1 VYIVTTPS
9 EHSTADVVSTSA
21 AKPRARGRALFGID
35 RTAVNRVLF
44 RGMLVSMGSIAVAMH
59 RLLPWKAPAWEF
71 AKISA
76 RNLARL
82 CGVRVHVHGLE
93 HLRAVD
99 GPVIFTP
106 NHQSHFDIAALLGYL
121 PGHNRF
127 VSKKELF
134 ADPILG
140 TVLDTL
146 GMIPVDRDNP
156 LEAIQ
161 VLNDALT
168 VGRSSL
174 IIFPEGT
181 RSRDGALLPFKKG
194 PFIAAIH
201 MQAPIVPVVIFGTT
215 SVMPKGAYL
224 AIVPGDVHVIIEPPI
239 PTAGLTYD
247 DRETLRDRVRAV
259 VAARQVE
266 GPPHASE
273 V

>member
-1 VYIVTTPS
+1 MTTSS
-9 EHSTADVVSTSA
+9 EHGPGEAVAPGVG
-21 AKPRARGRALFGID
+21 AKPRVAAPPIVDRSALNRFIFRAMLF
-35 RTAVNRVLF
+35 
-44 RGMLVSMGSIAVAMH
+44 SMGTIAVGLH
-59 RLLPWKAPAWEF
+59 RVLPWKSPAWEF

-93 HLRAVD
+93 HLSGD
-99 GPVIFTP
+99 GPYIFAP

-127 VSKKELF
+127 VAKKELF
-134 ADPILG
+134 SEPVLG
-140 TVLDTL
+140 MVLRTL
-146 GMIPVDRDNP
+146 GMVPVDRDNP

-161 VLNDALT
+161 LLSDVVVKD
-168 VGRSSL
+168 RSSL

-201 MQAPIVPVVIFGTT
+201 LQVPIVPVVCFGTF
-215 SVMPKGAYL
+215 SVMPKGGYL
-224 AIVPGDVHVIIEPPI
+224 SIVPGDVDVVIEPPI
-239 PTAGLTYD
+239 PTASLTYE
-247 DRETLRDRVRAV
+247 DRETLRDRVREIIAK
-259 VAARQVE
+259 RQAD
-266 GPPHASE
+266 GPPAR